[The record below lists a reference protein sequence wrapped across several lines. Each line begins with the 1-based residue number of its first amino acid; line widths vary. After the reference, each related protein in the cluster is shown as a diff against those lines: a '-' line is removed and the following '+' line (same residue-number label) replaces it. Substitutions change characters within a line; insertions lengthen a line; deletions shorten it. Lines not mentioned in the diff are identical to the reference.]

1 MSTQTI
7 TSAMAPVITGSG
19 KSKLTTYIATKV
31 TGPVKD
37 AAGSETFLPEIVQ
50 YASAAGGTA
59 TTIGSRDAGTGE
71 ITWNSAASAV
81 IQNNTEIFKKA
92 SNNQIES
99 VQKDL
104 ATSAVEKEGLN
115 QLKKQVI

>member
-37 AAGSETFLPEIVQ
+37 AAGSETFLP
-50 YASAAGGTA
+50 
-59 TTIGSRDAGTGE
+59 
-71 ITWNSAASAV
+71 
-81 IQNNTEIFKKA
+81 
-92 SNNQIES
+92 
-99 VQKDL
+99 
-104 ATSAVEKEGLN
+104 
-115 QLKKQVI
+115 